1 MKITREIFDL
11 SEFEAWSEAV
21 STKEKIVAAGKGQ
34 DFIAM
39 IEDLYPEGIDET
51 HLNDLLWFEE
61 EWCFELVGLDA
72 DGNEPSD
79 DEDDEDDDE
88 EDEDTED
95 DEEDEGK

>member
-21 STKEKIVAAGKGQ
+21 PTKEKIVSAGKGQ

-39 IEDLYPEGIDET
+39 LEDAFPEGIDET

-61 EWCFELVGLDA
+61 NWCFELVGLDE

-79 DEDDEDDDE
+79 DEE
-88 EDEDTED
+88 EEKEEEEEDTED
-95 DEEDEGK
+95 DEEDEEK